1 MGPILGCLEPCV
13 VWRGWDG
20 FRAEQRKDRALLM
33 GALVGPVSFLLLATG
48 FFVFLWDAPG

>member
-1 MGPILGCLEPCV
+1 M